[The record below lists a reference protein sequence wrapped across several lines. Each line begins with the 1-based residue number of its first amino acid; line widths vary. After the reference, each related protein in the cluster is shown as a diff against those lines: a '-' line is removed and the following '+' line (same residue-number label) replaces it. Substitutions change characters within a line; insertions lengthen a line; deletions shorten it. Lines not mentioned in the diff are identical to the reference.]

1 MNQSLNELSTSGLS
15 NLRIARYRVELEAG
29 ADGLILPRYKG
40 STLRGGFGRV
50 FRRICCAQRQDEC
63 HGCLLRESCPFAYV
77 FETAPPAGAQA
88 LRNLE
93 NIPRPFVIEPPL
105 ETQQEY
111 KPGEK
116 LSFHLVLVGKG
127 IKFLPYFIVSLDEL
141 GRVGIGKG
149 RRPYLLRTV
158 NFVGLDGVEK
168 TIFCASDCTVRD
180 PGTSLS
186 GAEIMSQTTP
196 NAANDRLQIRLLT
209 MTRLKHH
216 DRFVTALPFHVLL
229 RGLLRRI
236 SSLMYFHQGEELD
249 VDFTGLIERAERVRT
264 LSEDTRWVDWDRYS
278 GRRDARITMGGLVGK
293 VIYTGDAAE
302 FRPLL
307 KIGEYVHV
315 GKGAVFGMGKYR
327 IESIE

>member
-1 MNQSLNELSTSGLS
+1 MKPADLADSGLY
-15 NLRIARYRVELEAG
+15 NLRLARYRVELEAG
-29 ADGLILPRYKG
+29 PEGLLLPRYKG

-63 HGCLLRESCPFAYV
+63 HGCVLRESCPFAYV
-77 FETAPPAGAQA
+77 FETAPPAGARA

-105 ETQQEY
+105 ETRQEY
-111 KPGEK
+111 RPGEK

-127 IKFLPYFIVSLDEL
+127 IQFLPYFIVSLDEL

-158 NFVGLDGVEK
+158 NFVGLDGTEK
-168 TIFCASDCTVRD
+168 TIFCASDRTVRD
-180 PGTSLS
+180 PGSFR
-186 GAEIMSQTTP
+186 GAEIIGETVPVGDHQQL
-196 NAANDRLQIRLLT
+196 RIRLLT
-209 MTRLKHH
+209 MTRLKH
-216 DRFVTALPFHVLL
+216 DNRFVTALPFHVLV

-249 VDFTGLIERAERVRT
+249 VDFAGLIARATQVET

-278 GRRDARITMGGLVGK
+278 GRRDARITLGGLVGT
-293 VIYTGDAAE
+293 VTYAGDLNE
-302 FRPLL
+302 FWPLL

-327 IESIE
+327 LEENL

>member
-1 MNQSLNELSTSGLS
+1 MNQGANEISGSSLS

-29 ADGLILPRYKG
+29 ADGLLLPRYKG
-40 STLRGGFGRV
+40 STLRGGFGSV

-63 HGCLLRESCPFAYV
+63 QGCLLQESCPFAYV

-93 NIPRPFVIEPPL
+93 SIPRPFVFEPPL
-105 ETQQEY
+105 ETKQEY
-111 KPGEK
+111 KPGER

-127 IKFLPYFIVSLDEL
+127 IKFLPYFILSLDEL

-149 RRPYLLRTV
+149 RRPYSLRGI
-158 NFVGLDGVEK
+158 NFVGLDGAEK
-168 TIFCASDCTVRD
+168 PIFSASDRTVRD
-180 PGTSLS
+180 PGTSFT
-186 GAEIMSQTTP
+186 GAEIMGQTMA
-196 NAANDRLQIRLLT
+196 NAANDRLQINLLT

-236 SSLMYFHQGEELD
+236 SSLMYFHQEEELD
-249 VDFTGLIERAERVRT
+249 VDFTGLIGRAERVRT

-278 GRRDARITMGGLVGK
+278 GRHDARITLGGLVGK
-293 VIYTGDAAE
+293 VTYTGDAAE

-327 IESIE
+327 IEGVE

>member
-1 MNQSLNELSTSGLS
+1 MNQNPNELSNSSLS

-40 STLRGGFGRV
+40 STLRGGFGSV

-63 HGCLLRESCPFAYV
+63 HGCLLQESCPFAYV
-77 FETAPPAGAQA
+77 FETAPPVGAQA

-93 NIPRPFVIEPPL
+93 NIPRPFVFEPPL

-111 KPGEK
+111 AAGEK
-116 LSFHLVLVGKG
+116 LSFGLVLIGRG

-168 TIFCASDCTVRD
+168 TIFSASDRTVRD
-180 PGTSLS
+180 PGTSLT
-186 GAEIMSQTTP
+186 GAEILGKTVPSIE
-196 NAANDRLQIRLLT
+196 NNRLQVRLLT
-209 MTRLKHH
+209 MTRLKHN
-216 DRFVTALPFHVLL
+216 DQFVTSLPFHVLL

-236 SSLMYFHQGEELD
+236 SSLMYFHHGEELD
-249 VDFTGLIERAERVRT
+249 VDFAGLIKRAEQVRT
-264 LSEDTRWVDWDRYS
+264 LSENTHWVDWDRYS
-278 GRRDARITMGGLVGK
+278 GRRDARITLGGLVGK
-293 VIYTGDAAE
+293 VIYSGDAAE
-302 FRPLL
+302 FWPLL

-327 IESIE
+327 IET